1 MPTHHALILIF
12 GISSLAF
19 SITLLIWGHLEE
31 TKMKRKENEIEE
43 VPKWFENYLI
53 AEEMANMGRIDG
65 LSGREEYLAKLTI
78 AKERAKDEIQS
89 IL

>member
-43 VPKWFENYLI
+43 VPKWFENY
-53 AEEMANMGRIDG
+53 
-65 LSGREEYLAKLTI
+65 
-78 AKERAKDEIQS
+78 
-89 IL
+89 